1 MSAVFLLGAYLVGSV
16 PFGYLLGRMRG
27 INLFEAGSGN
37 IGATNVGRVLGWRF
51 GGLCFVLDFLKGA
64 VPVAV
69 VGWAGGAEAI
79 RVGAA
84 AAAFVGHLFPISLGF
99 RGGKGVATGAGTI
112 AVLVP
117 GPATVAILTWLLFAV
132 TFRYVSL
139 ASILAVVALGVTRL
153 LTVSAPL
160 TGEAIFATGYCLLG
174 GGLVA
179 VKHRGNIRRLFSGT
193 ESRLGERAMRQDC
206 VKGLYVLAAGLW
218 FGGSAFFNFGTALPI
233 FASFKE
239 VVNAGPSDRTAYV
252 RLLPEDAPD
261 ETKAA
266 LASALAGSAVG
277 PVFPRYFAMQ
287 AVCGVIALVTALSWW
302 NVVPRRGLHRG
313 RVVLVAVGLIVVAVG
328 WPISE
333 QVSALRLTR
342 FDPDPTIAAAAK
354 EAFGSTHLI
363 SLSLSL
369 VNVLVSGV
377 ALFLGGMLPATVP
390 PSAQPASAPQPVTA
404 S

>member
-1 MSAVFLLGAYLVGSV
+1 MSAVFLLGAYLVGGV
-16 PFGYLLGRMRG
+16 PFGYLLGRMNG
-27 INLFEAGSGN
+27 VNLFQAGSGN
-37 IGATNVGRVLGWRF
+37 IGATNVGRVLGWRL
-51 GGLCFVLDFLKGA
+51 GGLCFLLDFLKG
-64 VPVAV
+64 VIPVAV
-69 VGWAGGAEAI
+69 AGGWGEPEAV

-84 AAAFVGHLFPISLGF
+84 AAAFAGHLFPIYLGF

-117 GPATVAILTWLLFAV
+117 GPAAAAILTWLLFAV

-139 ASILAVVALGVTRL
+139 ASLMAVLTLSVVRL
-153 LTVSAPL
+153 VSVSAPF
-160 TGEAIFATGYCLLG
+160 TGDALFATGYCLLG
-174 GGLVA
+174 SGLVA
-179 VKHRGNIRRLFSGT
+179 VKHRGNIRRLLMGT
-193 ESRLGERAMRQDC
+193 ESRLGEGMMRQDL

-233 FASFKE
+233 FASFKD

-252 RLLPEDAPD
+252 RLLPEDASD

-302 NVVPRRGLHRG
+302 NVTPRRGLHRG
-313 RVVLVAVGLIVVAVG
+313 RVVLVAVGLLIVAVG

-342 FDPDPTIAAAAK
+342 FDPDPAIAAAAK
-354 EAFGSTHLI
+354 AEFGSTHLV

-377 ALFLGGMLPATVP
+377 ALFLGGLLPATVP
-390 PSAQPASAPQPVTA
+390 PSAQPASAP
-404 S
+404 